1 MPLVTKYGSTDNHL
15 IVANLVLL
23 FNLFILLFM
32 STTSISTQPFSAN
45 GISYQPSAKP
55 IVVICMDGSA
65 DEYLDTTLAFDRMPN
80 LKKMAAQGYRGM
92 VRGAL
97 PSFTNVNNSSI
108 VTGVS
113 PAVHGI
119 GGNFFYEAEKDREVM
134 MNSSEFLRAETLLS
148 AAANAGRKVAVVTAK
163 EKLRDILSYHLK
175 GIAFSAEKAN
185 LASLETHGIAN
196 AEEVIG
202 HKTPAIYSADASL
215 FVLRAGVALIEKGLA
230 DFLYLSLTD
239 YMQHTYA
246 PDTKESLAFYEAQDV
261 ELGKLLALGAIV
273 GATADHGMNAK
284 VKADGS
290 PNVLFVESMLTEK
303 FGVGFRVICPITDP
317 YVKHHGALG
326 SYVVVHRTDP
336 SNIREVKNWLA
347 IQPGITE
354 VYDKETGCRLL
365 ELPFDRTGDLIVISG
380 RDVVVGKTPAHH
392 DLAAL
397 DGTLRSHGGRYE
409 EMVPLVISH
418 PLNNAYR
425 LKAARDPR
433 NFDVFDFTVNGTNL

>member
-1 MPLVTKYGSTDNHL
+1 MP
-15 IVANLVLL
+15 
-23 FNLFILLFM
+23 
-32 STTSISTQPFSAN
+32 SISTQPFSVN
-45 GISYQPSAKP
+45 GISYQPAAQP
-55 IVVICMDGSA
+55 IVVICIDGSA
-65 DEYLDTTLAFDRMPN
+65 DEYLDVT
-80 LKKMAAQGYRGM
+80 AANGRLPHLQQMSRKGYRGM

-119 GGNFFYEAEKDREVM
+119 SGNFFYDAAKDQEVM
-134 MNSSEFLRAETLLS
+134 MNSSEYLRAETILA

-163 EKLRDILSYHLK
+163 EKLRDILSYKLT

-185 LASLETHGIAN
+185 MAKKGTHGIDDV
-196 AEEVIG
+196 EKVVG
-202 HKTPAIYSADASL
+202 HTTPAIYSADASL

-246 PDTKESLAFYEAQDV
+246 PEAEESLAFYEAMDA
-261 ELGKLLALGAIV
+261 EIGKLIKAGAIV

-284 VKADGS
+284 VKADGQ
-290 PNVLFVESMLTEK
+290 PNVLFVEDMLEAQ
-303 FGVGFRVICPITDP
+303 FGEGFRVICPITDP

-326 SYVVVHRTDP
+326 SYVVVHVGENQ
-336 SNIREVKNWLA
+336 NINEVKNWLA

-354 VYDKETGCRLL
+354 VHDKATATRLL
-365 ELPFDRTGDLIVISG
+365 EQPEDRIGDLVVLSA
-380 RDVVVGKTPAHH
+380 RDVVVGRRPQYH
-392 DLAAL
+392 DLSAL

-418 PLNNAYR
+418 PLNKAYQM
-425 LKAARDPR
+425 KASGDPR
-433 NFDVFDFTVNGTNL
+433 NFDVFDFTINGTHQ

>member
-1 MPLVTKYGSTDNHL
+1 
-15 IVANLVLL
+15 
-23 FNLFILLFM
+23 M
-32 STTSISTQPFSAN
+32 SDISTKAFSVN
-45 GISYQPSAKP
+45 GKTYQPAARP

-65 DEYLDTTLAFDRMPN
+65 DEYLDSTLAYDRMPN
-80 LKKMAAQGYRGM
+80 LKQIARAGYRGM

-119 GGNFFYEAEKDREVM
+119 CGNFFYDAAKDEEVM
-134 MNSSEFLRAETLLS
+134 MNSSGYLRTETILA

-163 EKLRDILSYHLK
+163 EKLRDILSYKLK
-175 GIAFSAEKAN
+175 GIAFSAEKADQ
-185 LASLETHGIAN
+185 ARQETHGIA
-196 AEEVIG
+196 EVEALVG
-202 HKTPAIYSADASL
+202 QKTPAIYSADASL
-215 FVLRAGVALIEKGLA
+215 FVLRAGVALVERGLA

-246 PDTKESLAFYEAQDV
+246 PDTEASMAFYEAQDL
-261 ELGKLLALGAIV
+261 ELGKMLALGAVI

-290 PNVLFVESMLTEK
+290 PNVLFIETMLTRQ
-303 FGVGFRVICPITDP
+303 FGEGFRVICPITDP

-326 SYVVVHRTDP
+326 SYVLVYLRDP
-336 SNIREVKNWLA
+336 SKIDEVKKWLA
-347 IQPGITE
+347 VQSGITE

-365 ELPFDRTGDLIVISG
+365 EQPADRTGDLIVLSG
-380 RDVVVGKTPAHH
+380 RDVVVGKTATDH
-392 DLAAL
+392 DLKAL

-409 EMVPLVISH
+409 EMVPLLISH
-418 PLNNAYR
+418 PLNKAYKM
-425 LKAARDPR
+425 KAAGDPR
-433 NFDVFDFTVNGTNL
+433 NFDVFDFAVNGTN